1 MHPVLQKKNI
11 QVQIQYSQIL
21 MYKETKT
28 KNVVKKLLKSYV

>member
-1 MHPVLQKKNI
+1 MHPVLKKKKSI

-28 KNVVKKLLKSYV
+28 KNVVKK